1 LPFWASRL
9 DELAEMCRH
18 ALPPLKQK
26 PSEYIRG
33 PRFFQSIQ
41 LHEGEL
47 SLRQAIEALGEDTLM
62 FATDY
67 PHSES
72 WFPKS
77 VDAVLGWT
85 SLSETARRKLLWD
98 NAARC
103 YRRYRG
109 PAAVEAAAAAGV
121 VPASTASASA

>member
-1 LPFWASRL
+1 
-9 DELAEMCRH
+9 MVRH
-18 ALPPLKQK
+18 ALPPLARK

-33 PRFFQSIQ
+33 PQYFQSIQ

-85 SLSETARRKLLWD
+85 SIPETARRKLLWD
-98 NAARC
+98 NAVRC
-103 YRRYRG
+103 YRRFSTR
-109 PAAVEAAAAAGV
+109 AAALAAR
-121 VPASTASASA
+121 A